1 MKSRRWRAAARICAG
16 CSAWK
21 GHCPISGDI
30 GVDITVVSS
39 EPSDRLNALYQAW
52 LERCP
57 IYLAVVNPNPV
68 HATFTVAQPAAADGN
83 G

>member
-1 MKSRRWRAAARICAG
+1 MEGALPNLG
-16 CSAWK
+16 
-21 GHCPISGDI
+21 GI
-30 GVDITVVSS
+30 GVDITVVSP
-39 EPSDRLNALYQAW
+39 EPSDRLDALYQAW

-68 HATFTVAQPAAADGN
+68 HATFTVAQPAAGGGN